1 MLELK
6 ADLIRTETKLIHGK
20 KVKVK
25 IYSPCYLKV
34 TNTEYDRAG
43 WNRQAIDREDQYTNF
58 KTKAGK
64 DKLYT
69 PLLGE

>member
-6 ADLIRTETKLIHGK
+6 ADLIKTETRIIYGK

-34 TNTEYDRAG
+34 TNTEYDRAA
-43 WNRQAIDREDQYTNF
+43 WNRQAIDTEEQYTNF

-64 DKLYT
+64 TKLYT
-69 PLLGE
+69 PIGG